1 MISGKNPP
9 RNRIKKHITSEALK
23 KLFEDPNI
31 KIILIS
37 LNPSTMES
45 FKKEKEALSSS
56 LVNELFN
63 LNTILL

>member
-1 MISGKNPP
+1 MTSGKNAL
-9 RNRIKKHITSEALK
+9 RNRIKKHSTSEALK
-23 KLFEDPNI
+23 KQNEDPSI
-31 KIILIS
+31 KILLIS